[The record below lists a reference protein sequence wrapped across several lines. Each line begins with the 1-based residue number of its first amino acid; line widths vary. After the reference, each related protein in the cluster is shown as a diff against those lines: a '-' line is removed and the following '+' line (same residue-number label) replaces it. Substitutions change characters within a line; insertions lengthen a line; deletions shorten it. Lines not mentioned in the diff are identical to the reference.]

1 MVREHKNLSRTLW
14 IQVDRGIVQKKNIRM
29 IIFNEKKNKNGKTVE
44 KLENP
49 GRKEKPSTYI
59 NVLIVKLLELFDHFH
74 LTQQTNLKQEIKIDR
89 ETRQVHAVWC
99 FVGVIRCV
107 SEHYLQQMRLGGH
120 NSTQFFIFFSRIIQ
134 MMFTFICLFS
144 ANFVSFTSLQPFD
157 VPYKAHTITWF
168 VGSVSCVS
176 HLFETLK

>member
-1 MVREHKNLSRTLW
+1 MCVSFAVLKIYVALKRNGTGAQKFESNIVDSSRLW
-14 IQVDRGIVQKKNIRM
+14 NRSKKNIRM

-59 NVLIVKLLELFDHFH
+59 NVLIVKLLELFDHLH

-89 ETRQVHAVWC
+89 EARQVHAVWC

-120 NSTQFFIFFSRIIQ
+120 NSTQFFIFF
-134 MMFTFICLFS
+134 FHALF
-144 ANFVSFTSLQPFD
+144 
-157 VPYKAHTITWF
+157 K
-168 VGSVSCVS
+168 
-176 HLFETLK
+176 